1 MNPPNSP
8 DSIPNTEGLP
18 QPRAGKSVFVMGIV
32 MKHKLES
39 AELNPSD
46 QTASPTEKRV
56 LEAFAGMMR
65 SCHRIRDTVRETRER
80 VNAQK

>member
-32 MKHKLES
+32 MKYKLES
-39 AELNPSD
+39 AELNPSE
-46 QTASPTEKRV
+46 QTASPTEKQV
-56 LEAFAGMMR
+56 LKAFAGMMQ
-65 SCHRIRDTVRETRER
+65 SCHRIRNAVRKTRE
-80 VNAQK
+80 QTH